1 GPELPQVP
9 AAAGAH
15 REALLF
21 AQPLR
26 EPVRGF
32 HFEEDND
39 PQAYIP
45 GIANPHP
52 DIVMWW
58 SLLIGGAMLLWV
70 QNCYADP
77 GWLTP
82 RTIFP
87 QDHLIGDDPN
97 DAFDAWQPVESQ
109 MAHCESLSQD
119 VPGLGPGERSDGS
132 LDLARLELEQNN

>member
-1 GPELPQVP
+1 RPRAGRRHAPRRGRRAPARRAGRGGGHADCAGDAEEEPLHGPELPQVP

-45 GIANPHP
+45 GG
-52 DIVMWW
+52 
-58 SLLIGGAMLLWV
+58 SRGLLGSAAPSTQGAAP
-70 QNCYADP
+70 NAPPGSPRADHRD
-77 GWLTP
+77 P
-82 RTIFP
+82 RA
-87 QDHLIGDDPN
+87 G
-97 DAFDAWQPVESQ
+97 
-109 MAHCESLSQD
+109 
-119 VPGLGPGERSDGS
+119 
-132 LDLARLELEQNN
+132 